1 MLLALLCAGCAPHQE
16 PEPATDPPPPA
27 AQTTSDTLLV
37 LGSWSAPVSGWGQEI
52 AVYEDGLVMVQ
63 WSEYEET
70 PEPFG
75 RYVQHVAVRRVPP
88 AELDGLRTLVHGD
101 AFGAARSAYHQ
112 DGVHDGGSLVV
123 GGQKVTDRRITI
135 VNRPADLPEELRAT
149 QVALDALAETTKTQ
163 GQPAFAHGPDRVVAL
178 WRFTRGDD
186 SKQLTVFASGVLE
199 LRTLYTSSMTAHAA
213 DDYPTPH
220 AVTGMANSSDLEA
233 LVAALDEFDGFGDR
247 RMEVTPDRRTTDTLY
262 FGNEGLEQQLP
273 TNPPPGLVKVLSVL
287 EALESALDG

>member
-1 MLLALLCAGCAPHQE
+1 M
-16 PEPATDPPPPA
+16 
-27 AQTTSDTLLV
+27 
-37 LGSWSAPVSGWGQEI
+37 
-52 AVYEDGLVMVQ
+52 
-63 WSEYEET
+63 
-70 PEPFG
+70 
-75 RYVQHVAVRRVPP
+75 
-88 AELDGLRTLVHGD
+88 
-101 AFGAARSAYHQ
+101 
-112 DGVHDGGSLVV
+112 
-123 GGQKVTDRRITI
+123 
-135 VNRPADLPEELRAT
+135 
-149 QVALDALAETTKTQ
+149 
-163 GQPAFAHGPDRVVAL
+163 VAL